1 MPAKLPKPC
10 FKCLRVNNSEKNYG
24 KRVMLEHNTSPGPK
38 RQARCSLFIKGSAM
52 EQQTLMTRCYSMKI
66 GINTY
71 FFKFPASG
79 SGQYLLHLLQALAE
93 VDQENEYILL
103 GPQPISEKTGTLT
116 KFPSV
121 VTPVPGLA
129 RHNASIENLM
139 WEQFTAPSA
148 ARKAGVDLF
157 HIPYFAPPF
166 FPRTPGVITIHDVIP
181 LRLPQYR
188 TDPKMKAYLQL
199 ITRAAH
205 KATLIITISQ
215 HAKHDIIDALK
226 LPAERIRVIY
236 EAAGDEDQPINDS
249 EVLAKMRAR
258 YGLNDRYILYL
269 GGLDLRKNVPQLV
282 RAFAHLYQQMG
293 DPKLQLMIAGK
304 PDKLGRALFP
314 DPRPVAADLGIT
326 DHIVYRFIEEE
337 DKPAI
342 YSGASVFVFPSLYEG
357 FGLPP
362 LEAMSCGAPVVCS
375 NRTSLPEVVGDA
387 ALTVDPENVQELVA
401 AMRRVLTDN
410 ELQADL
416 RQRSLQRAA
425 MFNWRK
431 TASETLAVYEETLAR
446 AKTKKK

>member
-1 MPAKLPKPC
+1 
-10 FKCLRVNNSEKNYG
+10 
-24 KRVMLEHNTSPGPK
+24 
-38 RQARCSLFIKGSAM
+38 
-52 EQQTLMTRCYSMKI
+52 MKI

-93 VDQENEYILL
+93 VDQENKYILL
-103 GPQPISEKTGTLT
+103 GPHPISEKTGTLL
-116 KFPSV
+116 KFPHV
-121 VTPVPGLA
+121 VTPVPRLV
-129 RHNASIENLM
+129 RRNASIENLI
-139 WEQFTAPSA
+139 WEQYSAPSA
-148 ARKAGVDLF
+148 AREANVDLF

-166 FPRTPGVITIHDVIP
+166 FPRSPGVITIHDVIP
-181 LRLPQYR
+181 LRLPEYR

-199 ITRAAH
+199 IMRAAH

-236 EAAGDEDQPINDS
+236 EAAGDEYQPINDS
-249 EVLAKMRAR
+249 AVLAKMRAR

-304 PDKLGRALFP
+304 PDKLGAALFP
-314 DPRPVAADLGIT
+314 DSRPVAVDLGMT
-326 DHIVYRFIEEE
+326 DHIVHRFIEEE

-357 FGLPP
+357 FGLDP

-387 ALTVDPENVQELVA
+387 AISFDPDNMHQMVQD
-401 AMRRVLTDN
+401 MHSVLTNN
-410 ELQADL
+410 ELQANL
-416 RQRSLQRAA
+416 RARSLKRAA
-425 MFNWRK
+425 QFNWRK
-431 TASETLAVYEETLAR
+431 TAIETISVYQEAYLR
-446 AKTKKK
+446 SKKK